1 MIKYVI
7 ASSSSKGNACFIYSK
22 TTLIQIDMG
31 VTLSALN
38 QAIEQTPFELKD
50 IQGLLVTHEHSD
62 HVKGL
67 SLAGYKKLNIPT
79 YAGNTT
85 LENPTYVIEE
95 ENSFEIGDFTIIPVK
110 TSHDANHPLGYILIN
125 GMEKMVY
132 MTDTGYIPEE
142 SLPYMENAKYYI
154 IESNHDVDMLE
165 KSSRPRDLKNRILS
179 SHGHLSNK
187 DSAGYVSSLIGENTK
202 EITLAHLSEECNTPD
217 VTIST
222 WDKVFKEKGLD
233 IKDYNLRCAP
243 ASTYIIGG
251 DKDED

>member
-1 MIKYVI
+1 MIKYVV
-7 ASSSSKGNACFIYSK
+7 ASSSSKGNACLIYSA

-31 VTLSALN
+31 VTLNALKK
-38 QAIEQTPFELKD
+38 AIEQTPFQLKD
-50 IQGLLVTHEHSD
+50 IQGVLITHEHSD

-85 LENPTYVIEE
+85 LENPTHAIEE
-95 ENSFEIGDFTIIPVK
+95 ENSFEIGDFTIIPVR

-125 GMEKMVY
+125 GNDKMVY

-142 SLPYMENAKYYI
+142 TLPYMVDAKYYV

-165 KSSRPRDLKNRILS
+165 KSSRPRELKNRILS
-179 SHGHLSNK
+179 DHGHLSNI

-202 EITLAHLSEECNTPD
+202 EITLAHLSEECNTPE
-217 VTIST
+217 VAIST
-222 WDKVFKEKGLD
+222 WDKVFKEKGMNIQD
-233 IKDYNLRCAP
+233 FNLRCAP
-243 ASTYIIGG
+243 ASTYLAGG
-251 DKDED
+251 DKDEN